1 MTWIQACLIT
11 FYFIFLKSLFN
22 CMGNSVCH
30 SLVFV
35 CPVNDLQRLF
45 TINFNLY
52 LAENKASLNG
62 LPLELNGM
70 IKQKESRLL
79 LIRLV

>member
-1 MTWIQACLIT
+1 
-11 FYFIFLKSLFN
+11 
-22 CMGNSVCH
+22 MGNSVCH

-35 CPVNDLQRLF
+35 RPVNDLQRLF

-52 LAENKASLNG
+52 LAENKAPLTG

-70 IKQKESRLL
+70 IKTKGK
-79 LIRLV
+79 